1 MNEVKTVAELRQTQ
15 ADAEKA
21 IQSILDHFEDA
32 TGYKLWIVQDTK
44 YDKDGKLVDVVRATL
59 RAKL

>member
-1 MNEVKTVAELRQTQ
+1 MNEVKTVAELRYTTT
-15 ADAEKA
+15 DAEKA
-21 IQSILDHFEDA
+21 IQSILDHYEDA

-44 YDKDGKLVDVVRATL
+44 YVDNKPVDFVKATL